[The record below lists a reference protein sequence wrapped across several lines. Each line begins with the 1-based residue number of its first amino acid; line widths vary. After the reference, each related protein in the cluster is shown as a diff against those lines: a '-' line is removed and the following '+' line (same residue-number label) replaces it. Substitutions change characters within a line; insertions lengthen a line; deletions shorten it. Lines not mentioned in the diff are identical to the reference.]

1 MPATVQG
8 IRLLSRKDL
17 FSNRLFDLSLL
28 VTSSWESKVR
38 FLCCQRGFRNALSD
52 SLRSKLPLTK
62 PDEMGREKNTAL
74 KQHKLHENGP
84 NVN

>member
-28 VTSSWESKVR
+28 VTSAGSQKLGSSVVR
-38 FLCCQRGFRNALSD
+38 ED
-52 SLRSKLPLTK
+52 S
-62 PDEMGREKNTAL
+62 EMPSET
-74 KQHKLHENGP
+74 
-84 NVN
+84 V